1 MGPGRICRHCEKRS
15 DEAIHNYRIHA
26 SDCFA
31 EPVIGRRG
39 ACHRMRM
46 RATRWLAMT
55 ISSSILL
62 FSFPVMLQ
70 GRFAGA
76 NSDGQSSGNRLVN
89 VTTPTT
95 ALKAQSTNHENDGEW
110 LQTRPGERCLIRVSA
125 AATNGAYSLVEIVAD
140 PGDGTPVRTVAD
152 WLHPR

>member
-1 MGPGRICRHCEKRS
+1 LRDGLILESKSQCGQWDRVVFAVIARS
-15 DEAIHNYRIHA
+15 EATKQSITHNYRIHA

-46 RATRWLAMT
+46 RATRWVAMT
-55 ISSSILL
+55 ISGSIWL

-76 NSDGQSSGNRLVN
+76 NSDNPISKYPHLPRC
-89 VTTPTT
+89 
-95 ALKAQSTNHENDGEW
+95 
-110 LQTRPGERCLIRVSA
+110 PGSA
-125 AATNGAYSLVEIVAD
+125 ARFERRHSGACVYWRIPE
-140 PGDGTPVRTVAD
+140 
-152 WLHPR
+152 

>member
-46 RATRWLAMT
+46 RATRWVAMT
-55 ISSSILL
+55 ISGSIWL

-76 NSDGQSSGNRLVN
+76 NSDTRFRAPHGLNVVIPGHAPISASGNDNNPKQKRRDGMASV
-89 VTTPTT
+89 
-95 ALKAQSTNHENDGEW
+95 ASQS
-110 LQTRPGERCLIRVSA
+110 L
-125 AATNGAYSLVEIVAD
+125 YSLV
-140 PGDGTPVRTVAD
+140 R
-152 WLHPR
+152 R

>member
-76 NSDGQSSGNRLVN
+76 NSDNPVSKYPHLPRC
-89 VTTPTT
+89 
-95 ALKAQSTNHENDGEW
+95 
-110 LQTRPGERCLIRVSA
+110 PGSA
-125 AATNGAYSLVEIVAD
+125 ARFERRHSGAGAYWRIPE
-140 PGDGTPVRTVAD
+140 
-152 WLHPR
+152 